1 MHASFKTAV
10 SAVAFAIASM
20 SGAQA
25 AVISLDAYIGGAN
38 VFSFNDFK
46 APSADVEGAIMAG
59 GNVDVSH
66 YTTNDINKDAYGHYA
81 MIAGGNL
88 NYNGGNIYN
97 GDIYVGGTATM
108 TTGVQ
113 SEGYTLSGGAAP
125 ANMAQM
131 ATKLGTV
138 SSGLTQLAATGT
150 AEKLWSTLIL
160 TGSGSGSGG
169 VEVINVDAS
178 LLVNSTS
185 FEINNVSPSATL
197 IVNFIGDS
205 VGFHG
210 DFQAFDAI
218 DNVLFNT
225 TSSNVTI
232 NNGFHVSLLAPNAA
246 IKGGEGEVNGTIIV
260 KSWDSTIQINGTN
273 AFTAGVPG
281 LVSAVPEPETYAM
294 LLAGLGLMGFIAR
307 RRKQAAAR

>member
-1 MHASFKTAV
+1 MHASVKTAV

-25 AVISLDAYIGGAN
+25 AVLSLDAYIGGAN

-66 YTTNDINKDAYGHYA
+66 YTTNDLNKDAYGHYA
-81 MIAGGNL
+81 MIAGGDL
-88 NYNGGNIYN
+88 KYNGGNIYN

-108 TTGVQ
+108 TVGVQ
-113 SEGYTLSGGAAP
+113 SDGYTLSGGAAP
-125 ANMAQM
+125 ANMAQL
-131 ATKLGTV
+131 AAKLGTV
-138 SSGLTQLAATGT
+138 SSALTQLAPTGT
-150 AEKLWSTLIL
+150 AEKLWSAVIL
-160 TGSGSGSGG
+160 TGSGTGG

-178 LLVNSTS
+178 MLVNSTS

-246 IKGGEGEVNGTIIV
+246 IHGGEGEVNGTIIV
-260 KSWDSTIQINGTN
+260 KSWDSTIQINGSN
-273 AFTAGVPG
+273 AFTAAVPG

-307 RRKQAAAR
+307 RRSQAGAR